1 MATYDARV
9 AIRAY
14 LEANWPEVA
23 TFPLA
28 WENENLQTSEPFQ
41 GWVFLEIFGRE
52 YLQTSIGSGTPSLE
66 RWMEDGT
73 INAHVMVP
81 LGTGATEAS
90 RIAQIFVR
98 LLRGVKL
105 PGGVEFGEAAVGAG
119 DPGDERG
126 KYWRLTA
133 TMDWERRD

>member
-9 AIRAY
+9 AIRTY
-14 LEANWPEVA
+14 LEANWPEAGV
-23 TFPLA
+23 PLA
-28 WENENLQTSEPFQ
+28 WENEGLVTSEPLKP
-41 GWVFLEIFGRE
+41 WVFIEIFGRE
-52 YLQTSIGSGTPSLE
+52 YLQTSIGSGDPSLE
-66 RWMEDGT
+66 RWMEDGS
-73 INAHVMVP
+73 INGHVMVP

-90 RIAQIFVR
+90 RIATIFIR

-105 PGGVEFGEAAVGAG
+105 PNGTEFGEAAIGAG